1 MVIFSLRT
9 MYMQS
14 DPETRE
20 YSRLEMVTFL
30 RTFRDDGIYA
40 QLAEGGVYMIAHPLH
55 SIYPL
60 SGRVT
65 SPPVTL
71 PSKTG
76 EIQLPVLCHI
86 APLPFSLILT
96 AI

>member
-1 MVIFSLRT
+1 

-20 YSRLEMVTFL
+20 YTRLEMATFL

-55 SIYPL
+55 SIYPP
-60 SGRVT
+60 GRVT
-65 SPPVTL
+65 SPPL
-71 PSKTG
+71 
-76 EIQLPVLCHI
+76 
-86 APLPFSLILT
+86 PLPPP
-96 AI
+96 